1 MDSTPPPVTPTSLW
15 FGRILVAL
23 LCAQLGLTWVQGRL
37 LHQQNQDLQGLR
49 GEIRDLS
56 EILEQVAVE
65 NGAESGVD
73 ETPLSPA
80 QHRRASGRAW
90 VRASHISIQDDSADQ
105 AAKDL
110 QASRESAQK
119 AVKDSREVQGKL
131 SFEENARKAEEKA
144 KAQGI
149 QNAGMK
155 WFLVALGAGLA
166 ALVVRSWLRRRG

>member
-1 MDSTPPPVTPTSLW
+1 MDTNPPPTNSTSPW
-15 FGRILVAL
+15 FGRILIAL

-56 EILEQVAVE
+56 EILEQTVIE
-65 NGAESGVD
+65 NGNESGVD
-73 ETPLSPA
+73 EAPLSPA
-80 QHRRASGRAW
+80 RQRRASGHAW
-90 VRASHISIQDDSADQ
+90 VRAGHISIQDDGADQ
-105 AAKDL
+105 AAKDS

-119 AVKDSREVQGKL
+119 AVKHSREVQGKL

-166 ALVVRSWLRRRG
+166 AFVVRSWLRRRG